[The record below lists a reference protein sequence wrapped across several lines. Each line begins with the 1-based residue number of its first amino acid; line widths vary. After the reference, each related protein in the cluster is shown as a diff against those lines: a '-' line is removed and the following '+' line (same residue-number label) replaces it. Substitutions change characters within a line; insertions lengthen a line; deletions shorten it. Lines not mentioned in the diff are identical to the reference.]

1 MEEILISKFDQNSD
15 FKDKLKESSKNTIF
29 ADTTYDMEWGTGL
42 NKTESVKT
50 KSSSWPGQNIMG
62 KIVKKVAVAMCTKRR
77 QSSVS
82 KLKKDATKTGKQK
95 DISIMLKEIRDN
107 QETEDNGSMS
117 DISSDSV

>member
-1 MEEILISKFDQNSD
+1 
-15 FKDKLKESSKNTIF
+15 
-29 ADTTYDMEWGTGL
+29 
-42 NKTESVKT
+42 
-50 KSSSWPGQNIMG
+50 MG